1 MVTARCMLEEVCG
14 VGGKLRCGLSLDS
27 LFELSGRALDH
38 SSLRADVG
46 PVTSVGVRDDS
57 ERGTCGGGGD
67 KLRVL
72 EQAFERR
79 VSRGERA

>member
-1 MVTARCMLEEVCG
+1 MGNYGA
-14 VGGKLRCGLSLDS
+14 DS

-57 ERGTCGGGGD
+57 ERGTRGGGGD
-67 KLRVL
+67 ELRVL

-79 VSRGERA
+79 VSRGESERREREHVHATEL